1 MRFIA
6 LRDGKVKSI
15 IGKLIQ
21 DSSAFL
27 VRRAF
32 GLALHGVRHSKTP
45 GIFGLWIEVALQLQE
60 CRVEAKVECNM
71 ALQGR
76 TLRALEFLSGVR
88 KFHSAL
94 RKLFVA

>member
-1 MRFIA
+1 MPLGA
-6 LRDGKVKSI
+6 YADGFSI
-15 IGKLIQ
+15 GTTPDLQ
-21 DSSAFL
+21 C
-27 VRRAF
+27 VCRAF